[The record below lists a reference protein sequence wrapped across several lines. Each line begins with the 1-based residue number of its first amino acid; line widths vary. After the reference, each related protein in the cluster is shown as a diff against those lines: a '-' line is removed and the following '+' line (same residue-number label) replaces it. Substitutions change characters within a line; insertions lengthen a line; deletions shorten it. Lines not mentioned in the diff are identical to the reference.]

1 MITVRFEFSTS
12 RNSEKIFFQPLFFIS
27 MNLKHQ
33 ILKKHN
39 KEYDNDL
46 IDENLSFFEFDEK
59 NDNKHLE
66 IISSSL
72 SSTDFKLNYILDRY
86 DTNMRILYKGT
97 EFKIKSDKKVSQFS
111 IKLDY
116 DEFTVSNTYEISY
129 ADKDVLI
136 FEDLMKASLVYFKKN
151 ANWNKDDKNRMKMFI
166 ISNEG
171 EYFEHLGSR
180 QRRSL
185 DSVFLPHKQKTAI
198 INVIHK
204 FIQPETIQ
212 QYKKLGINHKLTIL
226 LEGVPGTGKSS
237 LISAIASHF
246 KFNIALMNFTPKMTD
261 VGFLKSMRTWER
273 KISDSEENENTILVI
288 EDMDCIFKERKS
300 NDESRNMITFSGI
313 LNGLDGISTSEH
325 QIVFITTNHIEY
337 LDPALIRP
345 GRVDYIMR
353 FDYATKEQI
362 IDIFKVYATTGI
374 SDTPII
380 EAALHEDQAQAQQ
393 VQAQHIAQQQ
403 AQAQHIAQEQAQQ
416 AQQVQQAQHIDA
428 SDIDAEAKRFYNEI
442 KTLDIKITTSLL
454 QQYLLKYINNTAA
467 IIKNIDELKQMYDA
481 CNQYIT
487 SEKKGLYN

>member
-1 MITVRFEFSTS
+1 
-12 RNSEKIFFQPLFFIS
+12 
-27 MNLKHQ
+27 
-33 ILKKHN
+33 
-39 KEYDNDL
+39 
-46 IDENLSFFEFDEK
+46 
-59 NDNKHLE
+59 
-66 IISSSL
+66 
-72 SSTDFKLNYILDRY
+72 
-86 DTNMRILYKGT
+86 
-97 EFKIKSDKKVSQFS
+97 
-111 IKLDY
+111 
-116 DEFTVSNTYEISY
+116 
-129 ADKDVLI
+129 
-136 FEDLMKASLVYFKKN
+136 
-151 ANWNKDDKNRMKMFI
+151 
-166 ISNEG
+166 
-171 EYFEHLGSR
+171 
-180 QRRSL
+180 
-185 DSVFLPHKQKTAI
+185 
-198 INVIHK
+198 
-204 FIQPETIQ
+204 
-212 QYKKLGINHKLTIL
+212 
-226 LEGVPGTGKSS
+226 
-237 LISAIASHF
+237 
-246 KFNIALMNFTPKMTD
+246 
-261 VGFLKSMRTWER
+261 
-273 KISDSEENENTILVI
+273 
-288 EDMDCIFKERKS
+288 MDCIFKERKS